1 MANLAKM
8 AKMANISG
16 AERGAIFA
24 SVPTRVSAR
33 LPGGCRP
40 GTRSGTTRVIPRG
53 VGKSRRRRV
62 GPAQPRAPEVAMLI
76 PYDPLEHLRDPD
88 MRCKDLVSRR
98 GAKISIE
105 ILKGACLSG
114 EMPSRGHHQVV
125 EPVVAHGRSP
135 SRLEDGRLGSG
146 KALPRPRKKWF
157 RQPEITRVIWNRVLT
172 RSSGKQRSWFRV
184 WALSKPVAKVPRRS
198 HSLG

>member
-1 MANLAKM
+1 MGHGRALTGRIGSSSGRSHPLACAQARGCGVEQARSDMDRDRGASLCIRVGYSRAGSKMANLANL
-8 AKMANISG
+8 ANISG

-40 GTRSGTTRVIPRG
+40 DTPSEATIVIPRG

-62 GPAQPRAPEVAMLI
+62 GPAQSRASEVAMLI

-88 MRCKDLVSRR
+88 MRCKDLVSTR

-105 ILKGACLSG
+105 ILKGA
-114 EMPSRGHHQVV
+114 
-125 EPVVAHGRSP
+125 
-135 SRLEDGRLGSG
+135 
-146 KALPRPRKKWF
+146 
-157 RQPEITRVIWNRVLT
+157 
-172 RSSGKQRSWFRV
+172 
-184 WALSKPVAKVPRRS
+184 
-198 HSLG
+198 